1 MMTLLDTFIRK
12 KLLRQGDPLSPMLFN
27 IVTDMLVIIIEHAK
41 VEGHIEG
48 VVPRLVDG
56 SLTIFRMSMIQLY
69 LWNTNLRKQEILR

>member
-41 VEGHIEG
+41 VESHIEG
-48 VVPRLVDG
+48 VVPHLVDG
-56 SLTIFRMSMIQLY
+56 SITILEHQ
-69 LWNTNLRKQEILR
+69 